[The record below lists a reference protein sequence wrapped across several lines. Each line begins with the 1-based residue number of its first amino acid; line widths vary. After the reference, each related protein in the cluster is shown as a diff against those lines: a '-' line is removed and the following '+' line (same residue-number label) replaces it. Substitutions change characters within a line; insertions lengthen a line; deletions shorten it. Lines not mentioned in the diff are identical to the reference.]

1 MLISTGIAFIPPR
14 IRSLAHQLGHAPP
27 LPPDPHTFT
36 LPCLTVQLAPEG
48 PDVDSP
54 VIPDPSSLVD
64 SEPVVFSL
72 ETDEQASAQHLD
84 SEFQPVQ
91 PVDIHVDEADQALTD
106 HPSGADG
113 PTGSPEV
120 IYISDGLLEDSG
132 GGVGEQV
139 SSAAPSQNVS
149 ETAEYVDPG
158 HGVIGHLRRLKS
170 LPVESA
176 PAFARMLC
184 LDPSSI
190 TPKT

>member
-1 MLISTGIAFIPPR
+1 M
-14 IRSLAHQLGHAPP
+14 
-27 LPPDPHTFT
+27 LPPDSHTFT
-36 LPCLTVQLAPEG
+36 LPCLTVQLAPQG
-48 PDVDSP
+48 PDVNPP
-54 VIPDPSSLVD
+54 VIPDPTSLVD
-64 SEPVVFSL
+64 SEPAAPNL
-72 ETDEQASAQHLD
+72 ETDEQVSAQHID
-84 SEFQPVQ
+84 SKFQPEQ
-91 PVDIHVDEADQALTD
+91 PVDIHVNEADQALTD
-106 HPSGADG
+106 HLSDADG

-120 IYISDGLLEDSG
+120 IYISGGLQEDSG
-132 GGVGEQV
+132 GGVDEQA

-149 ETAEYVDPG
+149 ESAEYVDPE

>member
-1 MLISTGIAFIPPR
+1 M
-14 IRSLAHQLGHAPP
+14 
-27 LPPDPHTFT
+27 LPPPPDSHTFT
-36 LPCLTVQLAPEG
+36 LPRLTVQLAPEG
-48 PDVDSP
+48 PDVNPP
-54 VIPDPSSLVD
+54 VIPDPTSLVD
-64 SEPVVFSL
+64 SEPAVPNL
-72 ETDEQASAQHLD
+72 ETAEQASAQHLD
-84 SEFQPVQ
+84 SEFQPEQ

-106 HPSGADG
+106 HSSGADG

-120 IYISDGLLEDSG
+120 IYISDDPLEGSG

-158 HGVIGHLRRLKS
+158 HGVIGHLRHLNS